1 MMHAIFLKKEKK
13 KEKKEEDPIDSLHQ
27 CFVISYSDLQQ
38 TFFNQKRKIA
48 LFFTLFV
55 VLPFSIDT

>member
-1 MMHAIFLKKEKK
+1 MQFFFFKKRKK
-13 KEKKEEDPIDSLHQ
+13 KRKEEDPIDSLHQ

-38 TFFNQKRKIA
+38 TFFNQKRQIA
-48 LFFTLFV
+48 LFFMLFV